1 MKNPEKLTKKPANLT
16 GGALNDWQKREL
28 FEFSEVKQT
37 VIDGHADGIG
47 FAPMVVKVLTLFSV
61 VAILWNEWD
70 EYEVRRENDD
80 LYKYSENVGTNAR
93 SKEY

>member
-1 MKNPEKLTKKPANLT
+1 MNKKINLF
-16 GGALNDWQKREL
+16 ALGVVAGL
-28 FEFSEVKQT
+28 V
-37 VIDGHADGIG
+37 IG
-47 FAPMVVKVLTLFSV
+47 FAPMVVKALTLFSV

-70 EYEVRRENDD
+70 EYEVRRASDD

>member
-1 MKNPEKLTKKPANLT
+1 MNKKFNLFT
-16 GGALNDWQKREL
+16 LGVVAGLG
-28 FEFSEVKQT
+28 F
-37 VIDGHADGIG
+37 G

-70 EYEVRRENDD
+70 EYEVRRGNDD

>member
-1 MKNPEKLTKKPANLT
+1 MNKKFNLF
-16 GGALNDWQKREL
+16 ALGVVAGL
-28 FEFSEVKQT
+28 
-37 VIDGHADGIG
+37 GIG

-70 EYEVRRENDD
+70 DYEVRRENDD